1 MKQTTNILRERPV
14 RRAQGMPWLMLLV
27 ALFVWLLPQ
36 QAVADSPLLQ
46 SYRYQVMLAG
56 SNTVRISA
64 PIYDE
69 VSTDNW
75 TNSGTLTIKWT
86 DKNKIEHSEVLLT
99 WKADIQVDFMYGV
112 SLYDNDK
119 SEVPAKFE
127 TKTGGSIEIT
137 RGNSSQTFK
146 ITKGDGE
153 VSNSIFADSDGE
165 QYSFS
170 AVWTIPYE
178 MYDQEVTFEW
188 DVKVGGSAYLHGT
201 KTCSIDKTVIHLP
214 EAPTVASPQLAMA

>member
-1 MKQTTNILRERPV
+1 MKHKRNILRG
-14 RRAQGMPWLMLLV
+14 QPWLLLA
-27 ALFVWLLPQ
+27 ALFAWLLPQ
-36 QAVADSPLLQ
+36 NAVADSPLLQ
-46 SYRYQVMLAG
+46 SYHYQVMLNG

-69 VSTDNW
+69 VRTDNW
-75 TNSGTLTIKWT
+75 TNNATLTIKWT

-99 WKADIQVDFMYGV
+99 WKADILFDPFGV

-153 VSNSIFADSDGE
+153 VSKSIFADSDGE
-165 QYSFS
+165 QYSFT

-178 MYDQEVTFEW
+178 MYDKEVTFEW
-188 DVKVGGSAYLHGT
+188 DVKVGGSAYVQAYWNCLG
-201 KTCSIDKTVIHLP
+201 LLL
-214 EAPTVASPQLAMA
+214 PTVLLRPGMSI